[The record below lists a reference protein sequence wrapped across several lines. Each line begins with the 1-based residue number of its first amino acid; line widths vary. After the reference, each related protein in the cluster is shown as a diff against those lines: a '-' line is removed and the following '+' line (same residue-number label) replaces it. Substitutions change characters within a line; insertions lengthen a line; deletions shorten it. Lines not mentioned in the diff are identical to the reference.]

1 MNVEREPLAIRAAI
15 VAAVTALVHL
25 TVIAGWWAISP
36 EVEAQVALAIDLL
49 GTAVL
54 VVWTRGHVTPTAD
67 PRDEQG
73 RPLTPD
79 VDSTP
84 PGYVGKHRPPDSV
97 LGTPGEE

>member
-1 MNVEREPLAIRAAI
+1 MAPDVGGRGDEVTREPLVIRGA
-15 VAAVTALVHL
+15 VVVAVTAIIHL
-25 TVIAGWWAISP
+25 TVIAGWWAIGP
-36 EVEAQVALAIDLL
+36 DVEGQAALVVDLL

-54 VVWTRGHVTPTAD
+54 VTWTRGKVTPVDD

-84 PGYVGKHRPPDSV
+84 PGYVGKHRPP
-97 LGTPGEE
+97 